1 MNAGLAHS
9 FPLLKGA
16 ADWQVTPM
24 EYLSSPLLAFLGIS
38 VLVICTPGPDT
49 AMTIRNA
56 LLGGRAGG
64 LATALGVSTG
74 LAIWALATS
83 AGLVALLIASEPLFL
98 AVKYAG
104 AAYLVWLGL
113 QSLRAAFGPQARA
126 HQQAIEQPTARGL
139 SPRQAYVQGV
149 VSDLG
154 NPKIAAFFSS
164 MLPQFTPAGAADF
177 AGLAALGLLFSL
189 MTLVWLTG
197 YALATARMGDSL
209 RRPRIRRT
217 LDGLTGAA
225 LIGMGLKLAAEERG

>member
-1 MNAGLAHS
+1 
-9 FPLLKGA
+9 
-16 ADWQVTPM
+16 M
-24 EYLSSPLLAFLGIS
+24 EYLTGPLIAFIGIAA
-38 VLVICTPGPDT
+38 LVICTPGPDT

-56 LLGGRAGG
+56 LLGGRSAG

-104 AAYLVWLGL
+104 AAYLIWLGV
-113 QSLRAAFGPQARA
+113 QSLRAAFGPSALQIAQPAARRL
-126 HQQAIEQPTARGL
+126 Q
-139 SPRQAYVQGV
+139 PRQAYMQGV
-149 VSDLG
+149 VSDLS

-164 MLPQFTPAGAADF
+164 LLPQFAPAGAADF
-177 AGLAALGLLFSL
+177 VGLAALGLFFSL

-197 YALATARMGDSL
+197 YALATARMGDAL

-217 LDGLTGAA
+217 LDGITGVA
-225 LIGMGLKLAAEERG
+225 LVGLGLKLASEER